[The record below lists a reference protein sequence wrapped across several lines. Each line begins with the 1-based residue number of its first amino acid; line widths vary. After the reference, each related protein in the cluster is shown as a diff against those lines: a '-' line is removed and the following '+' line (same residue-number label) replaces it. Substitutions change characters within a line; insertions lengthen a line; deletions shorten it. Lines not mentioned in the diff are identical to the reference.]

1 MDDSRRIAYDSP
13 RMAIGTPVP
22 GFSTAQFQVEVAANR
37 PLSGGYFVLELVS
50 AHDNPVARAQPGQ
63 FVMLRGEWGRDL
75 LNGRA
80 FSVLEPTLPHH
91 PDGSRRF
98 SVLLKVFGRGTA
110 LLQRC
115 SPGDRLTVT
124 GPLGRGFPAPSGR
137 TQLLVAGGVGL
148 PPLHFHA
155 RVAAAAD
162 RAHELEM
169 FYGGRTADDLVLTEA
184 LDAWGIRTVLA
195 TEDGTRGEHGRVT
208 APLLARLDR
217 ATREGESVELLA
229 CGPTPMLKAV
239 RENGL
244 ARGIPT
250 HLCLEEMMA
259 CGFGVCLGC
268 AVPVHGLKPYAYCC
282 TDGPVFEAREV
293 RW

>member
-1 MDDSRRIAYDSP
+1 M
-13 RMAIGTPVP
+13 
-22 GFSTAQFQVEVAANR
+22 AQFQVDVAANR
-37 PLSGGYFVLELVS
+37 PLRGGYFVLELVS
-50 AHDNPVARAQPGQ
+50 AHPNPVAEARPGQ

-80 FSVLEPTLPHH
+80 FSVLEPI
-91 PDGSRRF
+91 DSRRF

-110 LLQRC
+110 LMQQMNV
-115 SPGDRLTVT
+115 GDRMTVT
-124 GPLGRGFPAPSGR
+124 GPLGRGFPAPERAGAAGGR

-155 RVAAAAD
+155 RVHARVAAAD
-162 RAHELEM
+162 GRSGEIEM
-169 FYGGRTADDLVLTEA
+169 FYGGRTADDLVLTDA
-184 LDAWGIRTVLA
+184 LEQWGVRTQLA
-195 TEDGTRGEHGRVT
+195 TEDGSRGERGRVT

-217 ATREGESVELLA
+217 AARDGESVELLA

-239 RENGL
+239 REIGL
-244 ARGIPT
+244 ARGLPT
-250 HLCLEEMMA
+250 YLCLEEMMA

-268 AVPVHGLKPYAYCC
+268 AVPVYGPKPYAYCC